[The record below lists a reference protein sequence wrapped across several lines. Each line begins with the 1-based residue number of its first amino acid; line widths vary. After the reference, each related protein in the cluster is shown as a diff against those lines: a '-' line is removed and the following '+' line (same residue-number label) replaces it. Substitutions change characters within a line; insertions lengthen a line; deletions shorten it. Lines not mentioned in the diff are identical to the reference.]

1 MSDFPKVSRELQLS
15 LALVITLSAVAL
27 LKPEPLS
34 LAEPAARQRQS
45 SESKV
50 AIQGQTLWSR
60 QPVVLD
66 ETSLPGYIPLPD
78 ASAIDPPEPYVQEL
92 SDQVPMSSPEPNI
105 VYLGRLQRA
114 QESYVFLD
122 TGEGAQAFKQGDLLN
137 DSWQVSRITE
147 HYVQLRDRQS
157 GSTRRV
163 SMERNNEQDTGAG
176 ASEVSHAQGSPS
188 RLPIGLPTQ

>member
-1 MSDFPKVSRELQLS
+1 MSDFPDVSRELQLL
-15 LALVITLSAVAL
+15 LALVVALSAVAL

-34 LAEPAARQRQS
+34 LAEPAARQRLG

-66 ETSLPGYIPLPD
+66 ETLLPGYIPPPD
-78 ASAIDPPEPYVQEL
+78 ASVIEAPQRYVQEL
-92 SDQVPMSSPEPNI
+92 SAPVPMSSPEPNI

-122 TGEGAQAFKQGDLLN
+122 AGEGGRALKQGDLLN
-137 DSWQVSRITE
+137 GNWQVSRITE
-147 HYVQLRDRQS
+147 HYVQLRDRKS
-157 GSTRRV
+157 GSTRKV
-163 SMERNNEQDTGAG
+163 SMARNNEQGTSTGVN
-176 ASEVSHAQGSPS
+176 EVSHAQGSPS
-188 RLPIGLPTQ
+188 SLPIRLPIQ

>member
-1 MSDFPKVSRELQLS
+1 MSDFPRVSRELQLS
-15 LALVITLSAVAL
+15 LALVVALSAVAL
-27 LKPEPLS
+27 LKPEPLP
-34 LAEPAARQRQS
+34 LAEPAARQRQG

-50 AIQGQTLWSR
+50 AIEGQTLWSR

-66 ETSLPGYIPLPD
+66 ETSLPGYIPPPD
-78 ASAIDPPEPYVQEL
+78 TSVIDPPESYVQEL
-92 SDQVPMSSPEPNI
+92 SDPLPMLPPEPNV

-122 TGEGAQAFKQGDLLN
+122 VGEGAQAFKQGDLLN